1 VIAVRR
7 LLFFVGLDFFTT
19 ILAGHGLDV
28 GSSSSRD
35 SDGEDKIAGL
45 TLPWILAA
53 SSVALVAAG
62 VLLWLNPDARR
73 RARRVAPIGVIALVI
88 TAPLV
93 AWTASAGEKEKPQNL
108 RVQRETALTG
118 APELLVSLGEDDMNT
133 LKTTGGKRSIRIVCV
148 DRDRQVVMNRKKKWP
163 FVNERGYDYPHV
175 HLVATRAEV
184 QRAQRCR
191 LRGTRI
197 FLEAKVEGRLPR

>member
-7 LLFFVGLDFFTT
+7 LLFFVGLDFFTS

-53 SSVALVAAG
+53 GSIGVVAAG

-73 RARRVAPIGVIALVI
+73 RARRVAPIGLIALII

-93 AWTASAGEKEKPQNL
+93 AWTASAGEKEKPRDL

-133 LKTTGGKRSIRIVCV
+133 LKTTSGKRSVRIVCV
-148 DRDRQVVMNRKKKWP
+148 GRDGKVVMDRKKRWP
-163 FVNERGYDYPHV
+163 FTNERGYDYPHV
-175 HLVATRAEV
+175 HLVATRGEV

-191 LRGTRI
+191 IRGVRI
-197 FLEAKVEGRLPR
+197 PLEADVEGRLPR

>member
-1 VIAVRR
+1 MIAVRR
-7 LLFFVGLDFFTT
+7 LLFFVALDFLTS

-73 RARRVAPIGVIALVI
+73 RVRRVAPMAVIVLIIA
-88 TAPLV
+88 APLV
-93 AWTASAGEKEKPQNL
+93 AWTASSGEKEKPQNL

-133 LKTTGGKRSIRIVCV
+133 LKTTGGKRSVRVVCV
-148 DRDRQVVMNRKKKWP
+148 GRDGRVVMDRKKQWP

-184 QRAQRCR
+184 QRAQRCS
-191 LRGTRI
+191 LKGTRI
-197 FLEAKVEGRLPR
+197 LLEAKVEGRLPR